1 METVGLSSH
10 GFFVSSIFKTTRM
23 KSINPLLLSHDAL
36 ADDNPILK
44 ESYSEDHFIGLPY
57 LIWNEIPTHL
67 LFEPND
73 SYKPKR
79 SLYQNP
85 YAIRGVL
92 LKVEA
97 SNTLPRNPTLKKYA
111 RQMRNESTITEI
123 IFWVQ
128 VTKGRFHNIDF
139 DRQRVIGNYIVDFY
153 VHKLRLIIEIDGDSH
168 KGKERYDAQ
177 RETDLNALG
186 LTFYRIDA
194 ADVKYRIKTTM
205 FKLEQFILGKY
216 GTGESGS
223 GSGSEK
229 QSEKQSESNK

>member
-1 METVGLSSH
+1 
-10 GFFVSSIFKTTRM
+10 
-23 KSINPLLLSHDAL
+23 
-36 ADDNPILK
+36 
-44 ESYSEDHFIGLPY
+44 
-57 LIWNEIPTHL
+57 
-67 LFEPND
+67 
-73 SYKPKR
+73 
-79 SLYQNP
+79 
-85 YAIRGVL
+85 
-92 LKVEA
+92 
-97 SNTLPRNPTLKKYA
+97 
-111 RQMRNESTITEI
+111 MRNESTITEI

-223 GSGSEK
+223 GSEK

>member
-1 METVGLSSH
+1 
-10 GFFVSSIFKTTRM
+10 M
-23 KSINPLLLSHDAL
+23 KSIKPFSLSHEGVTHDS
-36 ADDNPILK
+36 PVLK
-44 ESYSEDHFIGLPY
+44 ETIGKQKNTTLPY
-57 LIWNEIPTHL
+57 QIWYEIPPHL

-92 LKVEA
+92 LKVQT
-97 SNTLPRNPTLKKYA
+97 SKPFPQNPALKKYA
-111 RQMRNESTITEI
+111 RQMRNESTFTEI

-177 RETDLNALG
+177 READLTALG

-194 ADVKYRIKTTM
+194 SDVKYRIKTTM
-205 FKLEQFILGKY
+205 FKLEQFILERY
-216 GTGESGS
+216 GLGESESEKQS
-223 GSGSEK
+223 GKQSGKQSEK
-229 QSEKQSESNK
+229 QSEKQNENESESEMRTK